1 MFVSADFHAG
11 NDTASVSGLIGRAQ
25 LYAASVSTATSCT
38 LPRFTSEADRKL
50 RFPTF
55 PAKAALSAA
64 E

>member
-25 LYAASVSTATSCT
+25 LYAASVSTASSCT

-55 PAKAALSAA
+55 EKAALSAA